1 MLSSAYRECKVVER
15 KKANAFNTF
24 EAQPSDTE
32 KKLSA
37 HYKTENPTN
46 ISVKLN
52 FLVKIYTM

>member
-15 KKANAFNTF
+15 KKTNAFNTF

-37 HYKTENPTN
+37 HYMTENPTK
-46 ISVKLN
+46 IIVKLN
-52 FLVKIYTM
+52 F